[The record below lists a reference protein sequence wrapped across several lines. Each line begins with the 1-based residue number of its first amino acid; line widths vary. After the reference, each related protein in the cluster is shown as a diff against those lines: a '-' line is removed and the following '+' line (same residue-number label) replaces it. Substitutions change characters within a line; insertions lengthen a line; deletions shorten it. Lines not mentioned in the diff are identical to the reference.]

1 MSFQRHLLPDALS
14 YFEEQGLK
22 ITGPKTGKWF
32 TTECR
37 FHGGSDSMRVHQANG
52 GWICMA
58 CDVRGGDLIS
68 YEMELTG
75 DDFITVVK
83 RLGAWINDGK
93 APMTSKSLPFSKD
106 LALDVLNIEANHVL
120 IAAENIAYGVVLT
133 VADLEQL
140 RVSAC
145 RIRVIVEATK

>member
-1 MSFQRHLLPDALS
+1 MSFQRHLLPSALS

-37 FHGGSDSMRVHQANG
+37 FHGGSDSMRVHQATG
-52 GWICMA
+52 GWVCMA
-58 CDVRGGDLIS
+58 CGVKGGDLIS

-75 DDFITVVK
+75 DDFIPVAK
-83 RLGAWINDGK
+83 RLGAWTNDGK
-93 APMTSKSLPFSKD
+93 APETTKPFPFPKG

-120 IAAENIAYGVVLT
+120 IAAENIAYGVILT
-133 VADLEQL
+133 GADLEQL
-140 RVSAC
+140 RLSAC
-145 RIRVIVEATK
+145 RIRVIVEAIK